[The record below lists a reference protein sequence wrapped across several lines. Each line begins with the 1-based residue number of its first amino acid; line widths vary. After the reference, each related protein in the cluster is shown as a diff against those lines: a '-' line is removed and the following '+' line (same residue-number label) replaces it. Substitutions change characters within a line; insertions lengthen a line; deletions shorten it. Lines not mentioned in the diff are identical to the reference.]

1 MRLGIDADCLVLA
14 VFGGAHPS
22 RQLDWIAE
30 AARAVNQRTRGT
42 LLLHVGPEGDLI
54 AKAAGEIPFKS
65 LGIQPAKDVSD
76 ALRAADCL
84 LSPFIDGVSTRR
96 TSAIAALHNGIPVAT
111 TARHWTDDWFV
122 DVGPDVVLAR
132 AFAGKSEFGADVA
145 RWLRPLEPS
154 RSEAV
159 QRAHDRFF
167 SWPRIA
173 EGIRAKLVP

>member
-1 MRLGIDADCLVLA
+1 
-14 VFGGAHPS
+14 
-22 RQLDWIAE
+22 
-30 AARAVNQRTRGT
+30 
-42 LLLHVGPEGDLI
+42 LI
-54 AKAAGEIPFKS
+54 AKEMGKIPFRS

-96 TSAIAALHNGIPVAT
+96 TSAIAALNNGIPVAT
-111 TARHWTDDWFV
+111 TARHWTDDWFTKASSE
-122 DVGPDVVLAR
+122 VVLAR
-132 AFAGKSEFGADVA
+132 AFADKDEFAAKVA

-154 RSEAV
+154 QSEAV

-173 EGIRAKLVP
+173 AGICESIFRS